1 MKAIPLL
8 LALVLVAGTAAAEGS
23 GTGLGFIL
31 GEPTGLSVKQW
42 LAPNSA
48 VDAAAAWSFIG
59 GYSALHLH
67 ADLLWHSYVFPV
79 TVGELP
85 LYYGIGGRVK
95 LAGNDNSRTDDDL
108 RLGVRVPVGIEYLFD
123 GAPLGAFLEAV
134 PMLDLLPATGFNYNG
149 AIGLRY
155 YFR

>member
-1 MKAIPLL
+1 MKVAL
-8 LALVLVAGTAAAEGS
+8 LALVLCAGIAAAEGS
-23 GTGLGFIL
+23 GTGIGFIL

-42 LAPNSA
+42 SGPNFA
-48 VDAAAAWSFIG
+48 VDGAAASSVLG
-59 GYSALHLH
+59 NHRALHLH
-67 ADLLWHSYVFPV
+67 ADLLWHSYIFPV

-85 LYYGIGGRVK
+85 LYYGIGARVK
-95 LAGNDNSRTDDDL
+95 LAGNNNELVDDDL
-108 RLGVRVPVGIEYLFD
+108 RLGVRIPVGIEYLFD

-134 PMLDLLPATGFNYNG
+134 PIVDLMPATGFNYNG